1 MKKRLIISESQYTTL
16 KRLLNESEH
25 HQLMVQEISN
35 DLDNNY
41 DRAFETYRDGN
52 EYKKRKVFQVKVDG
66 EPVTPHNLLEYLKLK
81 YEDVSEDFLKQLM
94 NDWCDN
100 KIKDGRLSKN
110 VTIN

>member
-1 MKKRLIISESQYTTL
+1 MKKRLIISESQYAKL
-16 KRLLNESEH
+16 KTLLNEAEYH
-25 HQLMVQEISN
+25 ELMVEKIAK
-35 DLDNNY
+35 DLDSNY

-66 EPVTPHNLLEYLKLK
+66 EAVTPQNLLEYLKLK

-110 VTIN
+110 VSIN